1 MWDKVVIAA
10 LAWFVTVYKFGAM
23 RRDGQW
29 RTGSVTFYFWL
40 FSLFTSI
47 GLTLMIWPV
56 YLTFDRLVGLANLG
70 WLVTYVSFAL
80 AIYYIS
86 AGCYIVLE
94 QPKPRLMTWSL
105 LLTLAL
111 LTVVYATGIV
121 TLPEK
126 ADHTVPEA
134 LAEVIFMETIYTY
147 IAILCA
153 IPMFTFIRLARHER
167 IISARLRWLVG
178 FFASFFSFAVL
189 LIKIILTLLAF
200 QNPATPALAVLHPL
214 ITIGIVAVSI
224 FITLAFLP
232 NKLYQAVAGS
242 FEFLGKL
249 LALHE
254 LKALQNRLDPLCPPV
269 VGGRL
274 SLKES
279 LNNLDYHLYRR
290 LIAIWDAKKMLSGY
304 AGITNGW
311 VVLPGTPIHNG
322 ASRGPSEWDRQKLQ
336 QARLLHDALQT
347 ANDDQPFTELVK
359 SYQHVSRTVRW
370 RLRVKLPFGGAS
382 FDAAYQS

>member
-10 LAWFVTVYKFGAM
+10 LAWFVTIYKFDVM

-29 RTGSVTFYFWL
+29 RTGSVTFYFWA

-56 YLTFDRLVGLANLG
+56 YLAFDRLVGLANLG
-70 WLVTYVSFAL
+70 WLVIYVSFAL

-94 QPKPRLMTWSL
+94 QPKPRLISWTL
-105 LLTLAL
+105 LLTLVV
-111 LTVVYATGIV
+111 LTVVYAVGIV
-121 TLPEK
+121 NLPEK
-126 ADHTVPEA
+126 AEHTVPEA
-134 LAEVIFMETIYTY
+134 LAEVIFMETIYIY
-147 IAILCA
+147 MVVLCA
-153 IPMFTFIRLARHER
+153 IPMFTFIRLVRHEQ

-200 QNPATPALAVLHPL
+200 QNPATPALTMLNPL
-214 ITIGIVAVSI
+214 ITVGIVAISI

-232 NKLYQAVAGS
+232 NKLYQAAARP
-242 FEFLGKL
+242 FEYLGKL
-249 LALHE
+249 LALYE

-269 VGGRL
+269 VTGRL

-279 LNNLDYHLYRR
+279 LGNLDYHLYRG
-290 LIAIWDAKKMLSGY
+290 LIAIWDAKKTLSGY
-304 AGITNGW
+304 ATVTNGLT
-311 VVLPGTPIHNG
+311 VLPVTTIHSVG
-322 ASRGPSEWDRQKLQ
+322 RVLPEWDLQKLQ
-336 QARLLHDALQT
+336 QARLLHGALQIV
-347 ANDDQPFTELVK
+347 NDDQPFTALVE
-359 SYQHVSRTVRW
+359 SYQRVSRTVRW
-370 RLRVKLPFGGAS
+370 QMGVKLSLGGTAL
-382 FDAAYQS
+382 DVAYQS